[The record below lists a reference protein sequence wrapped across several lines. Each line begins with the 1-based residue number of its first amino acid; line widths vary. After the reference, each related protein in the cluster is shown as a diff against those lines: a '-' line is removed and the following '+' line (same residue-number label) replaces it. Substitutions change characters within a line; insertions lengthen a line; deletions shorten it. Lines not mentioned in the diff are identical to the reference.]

1 MTTINRTEFEEE
13 HKVSLLMGSPPGCVG
28 YGEGSI
34 LTKVV
39 RRRPHSVILL
49 DGMEKAHPGVRDV
62 VCRVFDTGTVKDGE
76 GRDIDFRNT
85 TIIMTCKA
93 GTGLIPALF
102 ADPETA
108 PDAAELARHLKP
120 AFLGRVATVPDLS
133 LTDEMIRRIVGLQLG
148 RIAARV
154 GIAGEP
160 VSPTIRNW

>member
-1 MTTINRTEFEEE
+1 MD
-13 HKVSLLMGSPPGCVG
+13 SSPGHVG
-28 YGEGSI
+28 YGEGGI
-34 LTKVV
+34 LTKAV

-49 DGMEKAHPGVRDV
+49 DEMEKAHPGVQDV

-85 TIIMTCKA
+85 IIMTSNA
-93 GTGLIPALF
+93 GSGLIPALF

-108 PDAAELARHLKP
+108 PDAAELARHFKP
-120 AFLGRVATVPDLS
+120 TFLGRVATVPDLP
-133 LTDEMIRRIVGLQLG
+133 LADETIRRIVGLQLG

-160 VSPTIRNW
+160 VSPTIRNWRR